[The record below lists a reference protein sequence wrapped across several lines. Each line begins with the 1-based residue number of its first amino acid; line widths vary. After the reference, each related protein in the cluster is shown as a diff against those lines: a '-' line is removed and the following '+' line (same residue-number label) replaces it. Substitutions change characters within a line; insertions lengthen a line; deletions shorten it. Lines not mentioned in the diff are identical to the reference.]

1 MEAPSISVLMTAYN
15 AAAYLEAAARSVLAQ
30 THRDLELVVVDDGS
44 TDATADILARLAEED
59 PRVRVITQANA
70 GIPAAANA
78 GLAACRGELVAR
90 MDADDL
96 SAPRRLEV
104 QSAYL
109 REHGLVCCGT
119 WYDMIDEGGRRLKTV
134 QGPTDNGAIQ
144 KMLLEGHGS
153 ICNPSSMFR
162 RAALLDLGGYSP
174 DMAQAEDV
182 DAFLRLGE
190 VGQLGNVPE
199 ALLSYRLHA
208 TSISEQKCEE
218 QRSFGRLACE
228 RAWARR
234 GVEGVFTAD
243 YIWRPGKDRVSR
255 HAFAVDYGWWAFK
268 SGESATAAHYG
279 RRAIRLRPGQLN
291 GYKLLWAATFRK
303 PPSDAL
309 S

>member
-1 MEAPSISVLMTAYN
+1 
-15 AAAYLEAAARSVLAQ
+15 
-30 THRDLELVVVDDGS
+30 
-44 TDATADILARLAEED
+44 
-59 PRVRVITQANA
+59 
-70 GIPAAANA
+70 
-78 GLAACRGELVAR
+78 

-162 RAALLDLGGYSP
+162 RAALVDLGGYSP

-208 TSISEQKCEE
+208 TSIS
-218 QRSFGRLACE
+218 
-228 RAWARR
+228 
-234 GVEGVFTAD
+234 EGVFTAD